1 MKKEA
6 AATNTTS
13 TTTSARKRSRS
24 SSPAMKKPP
33 SVIALP
39 NVPFHSHNLLPSIDT
54 MKQSFEQQI
63 EKELEIHLDSINSF
77 KEKLLNFTN
86 EAKLVKQRI
95 NNEKATTNGGVEA
108 PAVTEPAESKRKEKN
123 KKKKKKKLLLAAAA
137 FQQQE
142 NASAV
147 AASGPARD
155 SGSLKQL
162 KIEQDLLEKQLIE
175 QQKLQQMQIE
185 QLQRQIDEF
194 VQAETKAANA
204 RQKIRALGE
213 AAACVGPVTMN
224 VASVGGAG
232 GKGGGEASGDDLSLV
247 LNDLSEALIKNN
259 NLKQIKGRLGGFMK
273 FSFTKGEL
281 LKKISSFDLIGGFGQ
296 LLRFMINDD
305 IMGT

>member
-6 AATNTTS
+6 TAAPPVATNTTS

-39 NVPFHSHNLLPSIDT
+39 NVPFHNHNLLPSIDT

-95 NNEKATTNGGVEA
+95 NNEKSTNGGVEA
-108 PAVTEPAESKRKEKN
+108 TAVTNGVVAVTEPAESKRKEKN

-142 NASAV
+142 AASAV
-147 AASGPARD
+147 ASGPARD

-204 RQKIRALGE
+204 RQKARALGE
-213 AAACVGPVTMN
+213 AVACVGPVTMN
-224 VASVGGAG
+224 VASVSGAG

-259 NLKQIKGRLGGFMK
+259 NLKQIKGRLGGFTK

-281 LKKISSFDLIGGFGQ
+281 LKKLQALI
-296 LLRFMINDD
+296 
-305 IMGT
+305 